1 MNIPTLIAD
10 IGGTN
15 ARFALALND
24 GRVTQTRILACRD
37 YPDPSAAA
45 QAFLADVQPAV
56 QPTHGAFGVASA
68 VSGDH
73 IDLTN
78 HCWSFSTEAT
88 RERIGL
94 SQLRVIN
101 DVEAMTL
108 SVPHLGEKDIAHI
121 GSGQAVPGAAIAAVA
136 PGTGLGAA
144 ALIPDESRGWIAV
157 ASEAG
162 HASATPVRDREAA
175 ILSAVRHRFG
185 NVSVERVVS
194 GPGLVNLYNAIC
206 EIDDAKAEP
215 IADPAK
221 IAHRGRSGECPH
233 CVEALKTFSALFG
246 TFAGD
251 MALTFCARGGVFI
264 GGGVVLKL
272 GAGFDGAAFRR
283 RFEDKGRFSDYLRA
297 IPTFLI
303 THETPALV
311 GLAHAI

>member
-1 MNIPTLIAD
+1 LNTPALIAD

-15 ARFALALND
+15 ARFALAMDD
-24 GRVTQTRILACRD
+24 GRVTQTRVLACAD
-37 YPDPSAAA
+37 YADPAAAA
-45 QAFLADVQPAV
+45 QAFLADVQPEI
-56 QPTHGAFGVASA
+56 QPTIGAFGVASA
-68 VSGDH
+68 VSGDR

-78 HCWSFSTEAT
+78 HCWSFSTKDM

-94 SQLRVIN
+94 DRLRVIN

-108 SVPHLGEKDIAHI
+108 SVPHLGDTDIAHI
-121 GSGQAVPGAAIAAVA
+121 GSGEPVPGAPIAAVA

-144 ALIPDESRGWIAV
+144 ALIRDSEGKWIAV

-162 HASATPVRDREAA
+162 HASATAVREREAA
-175 ILSAVRHRFG
+175 IIDAIRRRFG

-194 GPGLVNLYNAIC
+194 GPGLVNLYDAIC
-206 EIDDAKAEP
+206 EIDNAQVET
-215 IADPAK
+215 ITEPAK
-221 IAHRGRSGECPH
+221 IAHRGRSGECPC
-233 CVEALKTFSALFG
+233 CVEALKMFSALFG

-297 IPTFLI
+297 IPTYLI

-311 GLAHAI
+311 GLAHAV